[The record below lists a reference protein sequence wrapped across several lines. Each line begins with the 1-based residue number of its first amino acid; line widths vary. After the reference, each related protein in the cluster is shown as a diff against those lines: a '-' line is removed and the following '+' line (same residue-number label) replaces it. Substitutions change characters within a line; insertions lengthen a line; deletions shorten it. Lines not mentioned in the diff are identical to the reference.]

1 MAQRSQVP
9 KFGNWESEENVPYTA
24 YFDSTRKSK
33 SGGKMN
39 PNDCQDNPN
48 MFSNNMSPV
57 RAPPLQ
63 QDAELKDKKGPE
75 AVSSK
80 HENCAS
86 REDGEFRRLSDSR
99 LHPDTVG
106 HRDAIDSSYQR
117 HGGVRSGSSKSE
129 SEAPKGPV
137 VLRPRHERQLS
148 QEDGELRQ
156 TDSPL
161 HHDTVHRRATLDS
174 PHHRHGGISTGDNPK
189 RASRKSVGSDR
200 SIEHSPLHPHY
211 QARVGG
217 KGSGVSSPSWERKAS
232 EGGHGL
238 SPSTPGR
245 SRLRSVNRGD
255 ETPDHSP
262 AVPKFGDWDE
272 GDPASSEGY
281 SHIFN
286 RVREERQSGDGKVP
300 VMATETSYSNG
311 QKQYGNVNSKSCC
324 CFPWG
329 RK

>member
-9 KFGNWESEENVPYTA
+9 KFGNWESEENVPYTV

-33 SGGKMN
+33 SGKKMN
-39 PNDCQDNPN
+39 PNDPQDTPN
-48 MFSNNMSPV
+48 NDMPPV
-57 RAPPLQ
+57 QAPQ
-63 QDAELKDKKGPE
+63 SKQDADLKGKKGPD
-75 AVSSK
+75 AVSSE
-80 HENCAS
+80 HGNRAS
-86 REDGEFRRLSDSR
+86 REDGELRRLSESP
-99 LHPDTVG
+99 LHPHNLDQRV
-106 HRDAIDSSYQR
+106 AIDSSHQR

-129 SEAPKGPV
+129 SDAPKGLV

-148 QEDGELRQ
+148 REDGELRL

-161 HHDTVHRRATLDS
+161 RHDAIGRRATADS
-174 PHHRHGGISTGDNPK
+174 PHHRHGGISTGDNAK
-189 RASRKSVGSDR
+189 RAARQSIGSDH

-232 EGGHGL
+232 EGSHGL
-238 SPSTPGR
+238 APSTPGR

-272 GDPASSEGY
+272 SDPASAEGFT
-281 SHIFN
+281 HIFD
-286 RVREERQSGDGKVP
+286 RVREERQSGAGKVP
-300 VMATETSYSNG
+300 VMATESSYSNG